1 MFLPAWSVTAQ
12 EKRADDFAALAPFI
26 DDQTLAVAR
35 VDLTKFDL
43 AAFQKQIIEPQL
55 RTDPE
60 RSRWPRN
67 STNCGNWPINCAA
80 SGGKVYV
87 VVSLAPLPG
96 IQNVGADG
104 HVGAKRVCRRPRR
117 ERACTERIDQLLKLQ
132 VDEHTP
138 RSAPLVFIVR
148 QELHGVTVVGPQAV
162 LNQLKTASAV
172 ARPEFEQALAAG
184 GDRPVAVA
192 VVPPTIF
199 ARAAAEMLRDPAPG
213 GDKPLGPILSRGVRW
228 IGAGI
233 EPNLDKFNAAAV
245 IQSADADAAN
255 ALDKTLKTA
264 VPLLLAQSGFPADK
278 AGTVA
283 VNAVRV
289 LQLFPEVK
297 GDRLVLSLDGQRAT
311 DFRYSRNRP
320 GSGRWRPP
328 GGITR

>member
-1 MFLPAWSVTAQ
+1 M
-12 EKRADDFAALAPFI
+12 APFI
-26 DDQTLAVAR
+26 DDHTLAVAR
-35 VDLTKFDL
+35 IDLTKFDL
-43 AAFQKQIIEPQL
+43 TAFQKQIIEPQL

-60 RSRWPRN
+60 RAAVAAEFDKLRQLAEQLR
-67 STNCGNWPINCAA
+67 A
-80 SGGKVYV
+80 SGGRVYV

-96 IQNVGADG
+96 IQNVGAMG
-104 HVGAKRVCRRPRR
+104 MSVPSVFAVVPGAKAPALN
-117 ERACTERIDQLLKLQ
+117 EIDQLLKLQ

-162 LNQLKTASAV
+162 LNQLKTTPAV
-172 ARPEFEQALAAG
+172 ARPEFEQALMAG

-255 ALDKTLKTA
+255 AFDKTLKTA
-264 VPLLLAQSGFPADK
+264 VPLLLAQSGFPADR

-311 DFRYSRNRP
+311 DFSLLVQSAWNRQLAVSCAASVDEQSETTRP
-320 GSGRWRPP
+320 GDAEL
-328 GGITR
+328 